1 MMPRWA
7 SAAPQVAVLAALV
20 AASLGIVHSLHG
32 WPDLTTHMRD
42 DAWYEFAWAYNLA
55 HGNGPT
61 VSDGVATSGVQY
73 LWSLLLVPFAAL
85 DLAPLP
91 VIAVIL
97 GILCHLLA
105 AGSWWWAGQR
115 GRGALCVA
123 LLWLGN
129 PLLLRE
135 CQNGQETALAC
146 LCAAMLWHA
155 RRANE
160 RVFGGWA
167 LAAVLARSDLAAA
180 VLLLSLARHGR
191 CWSRALVVPCLVL
204 AVHLGLNRAL
214 GGGWLQDSGMPMA
227 WLRHANFAL
236 LAPTSAEWLQQA
248 WWYARPAM
256 LGGPYELATAWGIG
270 AALFVAERRFW
281 PRRFRVAPLAAVASG
296 AALGLA
302 NLTVLWIAAGLIAL
316 APSGLRR
323 RPVPRLLSAL
333 GLGLA
338 LIIVLHWALRWYPR
352 DYYATVLVVFACAG
366 LMQLRRCWWLL
377 SLVAIAEAVTADRVP
392 LEPLQGQERMRLAG
406 EFLRYVAPQGERIGC
421 FNSGYITYA
430 QRLSGPRIVNLDGVV
445 DARPLAALRRGD
457 LAGWLDAERIRLL
470 LDAPVQFATDPR
482 IPHASG
488 RWIAPDF
495 AADRDLLELARFVVP
510 GLGPLLGGDSM
521 RLYWRRSNGIVPVL
535 PIATPR
541 QLGHVLGNA
550 VIAWPAR
557 RGAVLEMAR
566 TDGSRRELVAAD
578 ADTLVLLE
586 VPLEA
591 GDVGSVFERGAAT
604 PILSVA
610 TGSR

>member
-1 MMPRWA
+1 MKPRWA
-7 SAAPQVAVLAALV
+7 SAGPRLAVWAAVV
-20 AASLGIVHSLHG
+20 AAVAGIVASVQG

-42 DAWYEFAWAYNLA
+42 DAWYEFAWAFNLA

-61 VSDGVATSGVQY
+61 VSDGATTSGVQY

-85 DLAPLP
+85 GLGSLP
-91 VIAVIL
+91 DIAVIL
-97 GILCHLLA
+97 GVLCHLLA
-105 AGSWWWAGQR
+105 ALSWWWAGRWTQ
-115 GRGALCVA
+115 GSLCVA

-155 RRANE
+155 RRASE
-160 RVFGGWA
+160 RVFGATA
-167 LAAVLARSDLAAA
+167 LAAMLARSDLLAA
-180 VLLLSLARHGR
+180 VLLLSLVRHGR
-191 CWSRALVVPCLVL
+191 VWWRGLVVPSFVL

-236 LAPTSAEWLQQA
+236 LAPTTAEWLQQA
-248 WWYARPAM
+248 WWYARPAL
-256 LGGPYELATAWGIG
+256 LGGPFELATAWGIG

-281 PRRFRVAPLAAVASG
+281 PRRFRFAPLAAVACG
-296 AALGLA
+296 AGLGLA
-302 NLTVLWIAAGLIAL
+302 NLTVLWITAGLIAL
-316 APSGLRR
+316 VPGGQRR
-323 RPVPRLLSAL
+323 RSVPRLLSAL

-338 LIIVLHWALRWYPR
+338 LVIVLHWAVRWYPR

-366 LMQLRRCWWLL
+366 LMQLRRSWWLL
-377 SLVAIAEAVTADRVP
+377 GLVAMAEAATAHRIP

-406 EFLRYVAPQGERIGC
+406 DFLAQVAPPGQRIGC

-445 DARPLAALRRGD
+445 DARPLVALRRGD
-457 LAGWLDAERIRLL
+457 LAGWLDAQQIRLL

-488 RWIAPDF
+488 RWIAQGFD
-495 AADRDLLELARFVVP
+495 ADRDLVELARFVVP

-521 RLYWRRSNGIVPVL
+521 RLYWRRSAGEVPVL
-535 PIATPR
+535 PALAR
-541 QLGHVLGNA
+541 RLGDVRGNA
-550 VIAWPAR
+550 VLAWPAR
-557 RGAVLEMAR
+557 RGSVLEMAR
-566 TDGSRRELVAAD
+566 KDGSRRELVSAD
-578 ADTLVLLE
+578 ADTLVVVE
-586 VPLEA
+586 VPLEPNDT
-591 GDVGSVFERGAAT
+591 GMVFERGAAA
-604 PILSVA
+604 PFEFA
-610 TGSR
+610 GTGSR